1 MKKLTKSQFKLIVKA
16 KIRQHVFKEQEAIKM
31 DHSKVKD
38 IVHLNLNDPQEYLRS
53 SSISNRK
60 SSLLHNLGCKSVNE
74 FKSNFQHSDQHF
86 PCFIC
91 RVCDDTQEHALLCK
105 DLRRHIENAH
115 ETLDTNV
122 QYVDLFGSVQDQL
135 RITQAYTIIIKIQKK
150 LRNKAYLGIIQD
162 QLA

>member
-1 MKKLTKSQFKLIVKA
+1 
-16 KIRQHVFKEQEAIKM
+16 M

-38 IVHLNLNDPQEYLRS
+38 IVHLNLNAPQEYLRS
-53 SSISNRK
+53 SSISNK
-60 SSLLHNLGCKSVNE
+60 ESSLLYNLRCKSVNE

-91 RVCDDTQEHALLCK
+91 KVCDDTQEHALLCK
-105 DLRRHIENAH
+105 DLTRHIENTH
-115 ETLDTNV
+115 ETLDPNV

-135 RITQAYTIIIKIQKK
+135 RITQAYTIIIKIREK